1 MPDPPTNRLLTFEET
16 RVTSLL
22 LMRGCGGQI
31 SRREMIRTGI
41 IAVSSGSATRFLRGA
56 DGPRSG
62 GPTTTGLLIRRGR
75 LVTAERQWDADIRV
89 RDGKISEIAGNLRT
103 RDDERVIDASG
114 LQVLPG
120 GIDPHAHLLP
130 SWVDDYLS
138 GSRAALA
145 GGITTIGCMAG
156 MQRGET
162 ILDAIGRQA
171 KLVREQ
177 SLADIFLHP
186 ILGAP
191 SAEIKAQL
199 PALRQS
205 GHSDIKIF
213 MTSPSFVANQEAWT
227 DLIQE
232 AGRQGLIAMI
242 HCEDAETLT
251 AAAKSLTAAGQTS
264 LRYYAESRPISSEVK
279 AVERAVAICEKSRA
293 PVYIVHLSSREA
305 LDVCLKAK
313 ARGLPLYVET
323 RPIYLYFTKE
333 RYLEPDGPLYVG
345 QPPLREAGDNRALWA
360 GLAAGSIDT
369 LGSDHAPWTREQKMD
384 PALNINRLRPGVAD
398 LQTMLPVFYSEGVVK
413 KRISLERFV
422 ALTST
427 NAARLFGIFPQK
439 GTIAV
444 DSDADLTLWDP
455 KEKRRLKADDNL
467 SRAGFSLHDGW
478 EITGLPKTTIRRGEV
493 VFEEGKVVATPG
505 SGQALS
511 PGPTQPLRPKTWP
524 EASKIHAKSVIGA

>member
-1 MPDPPTNRLLTFEET
+1 
-16 RVTSLL
+16 V
-22 LMRGCGGQI
+22 
-31 SRREMIRTGI
+31 SRRDLIRAGMV
-41 IAVSSGSATRFLRGA
+41 AVSGGAAVRSLGKASLFASDSGEGTA
-56 DGPRSG
+56 
-62 GPTTTGLLIRRGR
+62 LLVRRGR

-89 RDGKISEIAGNLRT
+89 REGRIVEIARNLRP
-103 RDDERVIDASG
+103 RDDERVIDAAG

-138 GSRAALA
+138 GSKAALA
-145 GGITTIGCMAG
+145 GGITTIGCMAS

-191 SAEIKAQL
+191 GSEIQAQL
-199 PALRQS
+199 PQLRQN

-213 MTSPSFVANQEAWT
+213 MTSRSFVENQALWT

-232 AGRQGLIAMI
+232 AGRLGLITML
-242 HCEDAETLT
+242 HCEDAEAL
-251 AAAKSLTAAGQTS
+251 AEAAKALSAAGQTS
-264 LRYYAESRPISSEVK
+264 LRYYAGSRPVSSEVK
-279 AVERAVAICEKSRA
+279 AVERAVAICEKARA
-293 PVYIVHLSSREA
+293 PVYVVHLSSQAA
-305 LDVCLKAK
+305 LDVCRQAK
-313 ARGLPLYVET
+313 ARGLPLFVET

-345 QPPLREAGDNRALWA
+345 QPPLREAADAQALWK
-360 GLAAGSIDT
+360 GLADGSIDT

-413 KRISLERFV
+413 KRVSLERFV
-422 ALTST
+422 ALSSA

-444 DSDADLTLWDP
+444 GSDADLVLWDP
-455 KEKRRLKADDNL
+455 RAKRKLKTEDNL

-478 EITGLPKTTIRRGEV
+478 EITGWPKTTIRRGAV
-493 VFEEGKVVATPG
+493 VFEDGKIVAAPG
-505 SGQALS
+505 SGQVLS
-511 PGPTQPLRPKTWP
+511 TGPTQPLR
-524 EASKIHAKSVIGA
+524 SQS